1 MTDERYTPEPETAAL
16 LRAVAASGLPALHTL
31 PADQARHAFAE
42 RVRMTNLLPEHI
54 DDVEDIDISARDGG
68 ALRLRVYRPR
78 SGPQRPL
85 ILYFHVGGFV
95 IGSVD
100 THDAICRYLAAR
112 SSWTVLS
119 VDYRLAP
126 EHRYP
131 AAVHDALDA
140 FDWIWAH
147 ADRLQADPGR
157 IAVAGDSAGG
167 TLAAVVAQYARRQRR
182 RLLQQILLYPAL
194 DQGGDYSSR
203 TAFEDK
209 FLLTRDSIRWFA
221 NQYYGHDRPEL
232 GPDASPARAAS
243 LDGLAPAYIVTAELD
258 PLRDEAAHY
267 AALLEAAGVKA
278 RYRCVKGAIHGFLG
292 MARYVSA
299 ARRELDELAAFLHAD
314 LALAPADAGLPPGA

>member
-1 MTDERYTPEPETAAL
+1 
-16 LRAVAASGLPALHTL
+16 
-31 PADQARHAFAE
+31 
-42 RVRMTNLLPEHI
+42 MTNLLPEHI
-54 DDVEDIDISARDGG
+54 DEVEDIDISARDGQT
-68 ALRLRVYRPR
+68 LRLRVYRPR
-78 SGPQRPL
+78 PGAQRPL
-85 ILYFHVGGFV
+85 LLFFHGGGFV

-100 THDAICRYLAAR
+100 THDTICRYLAAR
-112 SSWTVLS
+112 SGWTVLS

-140 FDWIWAH
+140 FDWVWAH
-147 ADRLQADPGR
+147 AERLQADLGR

-167 TLAAVVAQYARRQRR
+167 TLAAVVAQHARRQGR
-182 RLLQQILLYPAL
+182 RLVQQVLLYPAL

-221 NQYYGHDRPEL
+221 SHYYGHDRPEL
-232 GPDASPARAAS
+232 SPEASPARAAS

-267 AALLEAAGVKA
+267 ASLLEAAGVKA

-314 LALAPADAGLPPGA
+314 LALAPAGAGVPPGA